1 MDIPSHCPVPTSS
14 SAWDPGWGH
23 TETPP
28 SPSCPP
34 GCAGAG
40 GSPPPLPSRPG
51 ASSRNAPKD
60 FFPPPKRSPEPR
72 CEGQPARGEFKA
84 SSACE
89 SQGRFSPG
97 ERFPEEEACQEPQ
110 ARRGLTTITKTSR
123 TWLEIKR
130 LPSLLSKTAGV
141 ALRAWA
147 FSPSKHPPL
156 LRPSEAPPCF
166 HVSISAPS
174 LLARKIQN

>member
-1 MDIPSHCPVPTSS
+1 MPTSTS
-14 SAWDPGWGH
+14 TWGPGWGAH
-23 TETPP
+23 RDLPQPLLPSWLRWSRWQPTASALPPRCQQQKCPQRLFPP
-28 SPSCPP
+28 S
-34 GCAGAG
+34 
-40 GSPPPLPSRPG
+40 
-51 ASSRNAPKD
+51 KH
-60 FFPPPKRSPEPR
+60 SPEPC

-141 ALRAWA
+141 ARRAWA